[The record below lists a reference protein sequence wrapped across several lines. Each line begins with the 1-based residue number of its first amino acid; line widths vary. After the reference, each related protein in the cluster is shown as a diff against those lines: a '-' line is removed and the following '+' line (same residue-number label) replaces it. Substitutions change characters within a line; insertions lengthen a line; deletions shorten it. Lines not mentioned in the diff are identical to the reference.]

1 MTLKT
6 TFAALALTLLPG
18 LALAGGGCNGM
29 NHAADT
35 ASMSC
40 AEGTIMDPETN
51 TCVPLTTG

>member
-6 TFAALALTLLPG
+6 LLAALALTILPG
-18 LALAGGGCNGM
+18 LAAAAGCSHGSPTSE
-29 NHAADT
+29 T

-40 AEGTIMDPETN
+40 AEGTILDAETN